1 LIDQEK
7 PCASKS
13 VEINLRVRYSEVDRM
28 GVAHNRVYLDWFE
41 IGRTEFCRQ
50 AGITYK
56 EIEEQGFFLVVVA
69 ASCRYRRALTYDD
82 CFWIK
87 VALKEISPRKL
98 IFAYQLFSED
108 RTTLHAYGE
117 TVHVVTD
124 KKLKLASLNMGDVEL
139 WLQTL
144 GLRPELTLVSDSNI
158 RKFSGQIQ
166 TKCIVHH

>member
-1 LIDQEK
+1 MIDQEK

-82 CFWIK
+82 FFWIK

-124 KKLKLASLNMGDVEL
+124 KKLKLASLP
-139 WLQTL
+139 
-144 GLRPELTLVSDSNI
+144 PEIYQKLLSFI
-158 RKFSGQIQ
+158 AR
-166 TKCIVHH
+166 